1 MLKVQR
7 LKIAILLIF
16 KVVVLFLYYS
26 ESINFLQE
34 KNWLD
39 CFSL

>member
-16 KVVVLFLYYS
+16 KRCTFLYYS